1 MPMNYTHTFMCPALL
16 FQVTDPDS
24 GPAEVTVSL
33 AAASQKAAHFETP
46 EKKSSFTLEELKK
59 REVFL
64 VVDKEG
70 ESDLGL
76 TVSDGRDVGNSV
88 VLRVETFV
96 LQIFAVNNT
105 GLVVA
110 AGSSALLTSYNLTFT
125 TNAPDQ
131 SLNLR

>member
-1 MPMNYTHTFMCPALL
+1 M
-16 FQVTDPDS
+16 TDPDS
-24 GPAEVTVSL
+24 SPAEVTVSL
-33 AAASQKAAHFETP
+33 AAASQKSAHFETQT

-59 REVFL
+59 RDVYL
-64 VVDKEG
+64 VVDDVSPG
-70 ESDLGL
+70 ETDLGL
-76 TVSDGRDVGNSV
+76 TVSDGRDIGNSV

-96 LQIFAVNNT
+96 LQIYAVNNT